1 MMNRLLKLTLLVF
14 TLSLSASGQNNQA
27 PAQPPAQAPTT
38 IIIQTPLGPR
48 AVEAPPAP
56 VQVVPPQAPPVQP
69 PPVDSQAAPAAQPA
83 PVAQALAQDEPVP
96 ISLQFD
102 NADIHPIIRI
112 ILDTLGVNYLV
123 DPSVKGTVNI
133 RTAGNLRRSDL
144 LPILESILKINGATL
159 IKTGT
164 FYQVVPSAAAL
175 RQALEVQTQVPAQI
189 PPDDQMVLQVLKMK
203 FVGAAEIGK
212 LLTPYLSEG
221 ANIVVPETGNILM
234 ITERRSNLRKLL
246 DIIDIFD
253 TSVFEGDRVR
263 IFQVKN
269 NLAKDLVSDLK
280 EIFSGYALSG
290 TSAVR
295 FIAVDRLN
303 SVLVMTPTASV
314 FTEVER
320 WLGRLDQPS
329 QGSGLQ
335 NFVYRVKNAKA
346 RDIQNVL
353 NQLYGSGVQVSSV
366 YNTSTRPDQAVTP
379 PPIQTP
385 TTPFV
390 QPPQPPNAPIA
401 GANPSRS
408 IRTIADEVNNA
419 IIVQATSQ
427 DYAEIEKTIQQ
438 LDVLPRQV
446 LIDAQIFEVVLDN
459 SISLGLSA
467 TLQNRGT
474 LPNTETA
481 ASFATPQGGGPKALT
496 ASTFALVGRTQALV
510 AFLNAS
516 ENRSRVRTLSAPSV
530 LVSDNMSASFTV
542 GADVPII
549 TSSAATNAQANGSS
563 VFAQSIQFRSTG
575 VIMNV
580 KPQINESGNVTL
592 EIQQEVSQASANTT
606 SSVSAPVIGKSA
618 VSSTIVVQDSQTI
631 GLGGFIRESSE
642 LASNR
647 IPLLGRIPGV
657 GVLFGDTRRGN
668 IRTELIILITPHVL
682 KTHEDAD
689 LATNEL
695 KAKLKEVQKLVN

>member
-1 MMNRLLKLTLLVF
+1 MMNRLLTLTLLIF
-14 TLSLSASGQNNQA
+14 TFALSVSGQNNQA
-27 PAQPPAQAPTT
+27 PPTV
-38 IIIQTPLGPR
+38 IQTPLGPR
-48 AVEAPPAP
+48 VVEAPPAP
-56 VQVVPPQAPPVQP
+56 VQVVPVQTPPVQP
-69 PPVDSQAAPAAQPA
+69 PAADAQAAPGAGQA
-83 PVAQALAQDEPVP
+83 PAQDEPVP

-102 NADIHPIIRI
+102 NADINPIIRI
-112 ILDTLGVNYLV
+112 ILDTLAVNYLV
-123 DPSVKGTVNI
+123 DPTVKGTVNI

-144 LPILESILKINGATL
+144 LPILEAILKINAATL

-164 FYQVVPSAAAL
+164 FYQVVPAASAL
-175 RQALEVQTQVPAQI
+175 RQPLEVQTQVPAQI

-203 FVGAAEIGK
+203 FVGAAEIAR

-221 ANIVVPETGNILM
+221 ANITVPDTGNILM

-263 IFQVKN
+263 IFPVKN
-269 NLAKDLVSDLK
+269 NLAKDLVTDLK

-303 SVLVMTPTASV
+303 SILVMTPTASV

-320 WLGRLDQPS
+320 WLDRLDQPI
-329 QGSGLQ
+329 QNSGLQ

-353 NQLYGSGVQVSSV
+353 AQLYGSGVQVSSI
-366 YNTSTRPDQAVTP
+366 YNTSTRPDQAASAP
-379 PPIQTP
+379 PAQAPV
-385 TTPFV
+385 TPFV
-390 QPPQPPNAPIA
+390 QPVQPVQPNAVA
-401 GANPSRS
+401 GANQGRS
-408 IRTIADEVNNA
+408 IRTIADEINNA

-427 DYAEIEKTIQQ
+427 DYAEIEKTIQD

-459 SISLGLSA
+459 SISLGLTA

-481 ASFATPQGGGPKALT
+481 ASFAVPQGGGPPGFSAT
-496 ASTFALVGRTQALV
+496 TFALVGRTQALV

-549 TSSAATNAQANGSS
+549 TSSAATNAQSNGSS

-606 SSVSAPVIGKSA
+606 SSVSAPVIGKSS

-631 GLGGFIRESSE
+631 GLGGFIRESNE
-642 LASNR
+642 LTSSR

-657 GVLFGDTRRGN
+657 GFLFGDTRRGN
-668 IRTELIILITPHVL
+668 TRTELIILITPHVL